1 MAASITW
8 SEGGAPQAIEAGEVL
23 IAQLFAVLAV
33 AATRRA
39 RTKPQRAVAAW
50 LAWHDVCVY
59 GRDVERIALD
69 EIPWD
74 GDPEEKRA
82 FLIGVVDSLEGRAW
96 VGLFPVRPKVEK
108 LEELIRRLRSALDVH
123 DPAPS
128 VENQDEVAPPARL
141 YGRCLLHVVPL
152 HRYGC
157 IVCNH
162 DELYG
167 ALSTPQCVL
176 AGKLLSATDPTERS
190 EAARLLAA
198 EATQEPSRITLCALA
213 HVHSLAVEREPPGL
227 LRTSRRSPACSRCS
241 TAGTPPRP
249 TASSMRWSG
258 RNRRPRSATPSGVRG
273 GPRPPR
279 RAGAHHRA
287 PRPPLLRAR
296 LAGDRGLRVRRA
308 LP

>member
-123 DPAPS
+123 DPAPA
-128 VENQDEVAPPARL
+128 VENQDEAAPPAHL

-167 ALSTPQCVL
+167 ALSTPQCML

-227 LRTSRRSPACSRCS
+227 LRTYMLS
-241 TAGTPPRP
+241 TVGVCARQAGDALDLRH
-249 TASSMRWSG
+249 
-258 RNRRPRSATPSGVRG
+258 V
-273 GPRPPR
+273 
-279 RAGAHHRA
+279 A
-287 PRPPLLRAR
+287 P
-296 LAGDRGLRVRRA
+296 LAGVLSVLDGWDAAQAHSILDAVEREEPAATLGDA
-308 LP
+308 

>member
-227 LRTSRRSPACSRCS
+227 LRTYMLS
-241 TAGTPPRP
+241 TVGVCARQAGDALDLRH
-249 TASSMRWSG
+249 
-258 RNRRPRSATPSGVRG
+258 V
-273 GPRPPR
+273 
-279 RAGAHHRA
+279 A
-287 PRPPLLRAR
+287 P
-296 LAGDRGLRVRRA
+296 LAGVLSVLDGWDAAQAHSILDAVEREEPAATLGDA
-308 LP
+308 

>member
-82 FLIGVVDSLEGRAW
+82 FLIGVVDSLDGRAW

-108 LEELIRRLRSALDVH
+108 LEELIRRLRSALDVY
-123 DPAPS
+123 DPAPA
-128 VENQDEVAPPARL
+128 VENQDEAAPPAHL

-227 LRTSRRSPACSRCS
+227 LRTYMLS
-241 TAGTPPRP
+241 TIGVCARQAGDALDLRH
-249 TASSMRWSG
+249 
-258 RNRRPRSATPSGVRG
+258 V
-273 GPRPPR
+273 
-279 RAGAHHRA
+279 A
-287 PRPPLLRAR
+287 P
-296 LAGDRGLRVRRA
+296 LAGVLSVLDGWDAAQAHSILDAVEREEPAATLGDA
-308 LP
+308 

>member
-8 SEGGAPQAIEAGEVL
+8 SEGGTPQAIEAGEVL

-227 LRTSRRSPACSRCS
+227 LRTYMLS
-241 TAGTPPRP
+241 TIGVCARQAGDALDLRH
-249 TASSMRWSG
+249 
-258 RNRRPRSATPSGVRG
+258 V
-273 GPRPPR
+273 
-279 RAGAHHRA
+279 A
-287 PRPPLLRAR
+287 P
-296 LAGDRGLRVRRA
+296 LAGVLSVLDGWDAAQAHSILDAVEREEAAATLGDA
-308 LP
+308 

>member
-82 FLIGVVDSLEGRAW
+82 FLIGVVDSLDGRAW

-123 DPAPS
+123 DPAPA
-128 VENQDEVAPPARL
+128 VENQDEAAPPARL

-167 ALSTPQCVL
+167 ALSTPQW
-176 AGKLLSATDPTERS
+176 KPT
-190 EAARLLAA
+190 
-198 EATQEPSRITLCALA
+198 P
-213 HVHSLAVEREPPGL
+213 
-227 LRTSRRSPACSRCS
+227 
-241 TAGTPPRP
+241 
-249 TASSMRWSG
+249 
-258 RNRRPRSATPSGVRG
+258 
-273 GPRPPR
+273 
-279 RAGAHHRA
+279 
-287 PRPPLLRAR
+287 
-296 LAGDRGLRVRRA
+296 
-308 LP
+308 